1 MNEGIRVPETDG
13 IRLQKVM
20 AEAGLA
26 SRRAAEE
33 MIADGRV
40 EVNGEIAVL
49 GRRVDPERD
58 VIRVDGSRLPTARR
72 HRYVM
77 LNKPRGV
84 VTTLDDPQGRRTVAD
99 FLPKGP
105 RLFHVGRL
113 DADTSGLLLLT
124 NDGDLA
130 NRLTHPRFEVPKTYI
145 AAVEGN
151 VTPATLKRLRD
162 GVDLEDGRL
171 QPDSVKLMDASPHG
185 SLLRISLHEGRNRAV
200 RRLLEAVGHP
210 VIDLSRVA
218 FGPLRLGALPVGE
231 TRDLTRDELGAL
243 LDLAAE

>member
-1 MNEGIRVPETDG
+1 MSETPVEGV
-13 IRLQKVM
+13 RLQKVL

-33 MIADGRV
+33 MIADARV

-49 GRRVDPERD
+49 GRRVDPEND

-84 VTTLDDPQGRRTVAD
+84 VTTLDDPQGRPTVAD
-99 FLPKGP
+99 YMPRGS
-105 RLFHVGRL
+105 RLFYVGRL
-113 DADTSGLLLLT
+113 DVDTSGLLLLT

-130 NRLTHPRFEVPKTYI
+130 NRLSHPRYEVQKTYI
-145 AAVEGN
+145 AAVDGQ
-151 VTPATLKRLRD
+151 VSPAVVRRLREGVELDD
-162 GVDLEDGRL
+162 GVLK
-171 QPDSVKLMDASPHG
+171 PDSVKVMQSGTHG

-200 RRLLEAVGHP
+200 RRLLDAVGHP
-210 VIDLSRVA
+210 VIDLSRIA
-218 FGPLRLGALPVGE
+218 FGPLELGTLGVGE
-231 TRDLTRDELGAL
+231 TRELGGNELGRL
-243 LDLAAE
+243 LDAAGL